1 MPLSV
6 EEVETAIL
14 EKAAKWHKP
23 QLYLM
28 DLTTCDP
35 ERSRRDIRNIA
46 NGLVEKKKLM
56 FWCTGASVMYVIPE
70 RVEGEK

>member
-6 EEVETAIL
+6 EEVEAAIL

-28 DLTTCDP
+28 NFYECDP
-35 ERSRRDIRNIA
+35 DRSRRDIKKIA
-46 NGLVEKKKLM
+46 DGLVKKKRLM
-56 FWCTGASVMYVIPE
+56 FWCTGGSIMYVIPE
-70 RVEGEK
+70 RLEGEK